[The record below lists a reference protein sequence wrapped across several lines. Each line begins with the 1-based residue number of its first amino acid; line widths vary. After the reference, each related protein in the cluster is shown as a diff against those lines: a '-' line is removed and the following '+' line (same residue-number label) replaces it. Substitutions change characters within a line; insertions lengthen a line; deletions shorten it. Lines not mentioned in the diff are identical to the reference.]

1 MNKDSETFGTIITI
15 SKNMLIAS
23 QREREQ
29 IKE

>member
-1 MNKDSETFGTIITI
+1 MSKDAETFGTIITI
-15 SKNMLIAS
+15 SKNLLIVS